1 MINNSRYLIYNIV
14 AAINNVLNARNM
26 LGELVSSSL
35 TTKITSEEMI
45 F

>member
-1 MINNSRYLIYNIV
+1 M

-26 LGELVSSSL
+26 LRELVSSSL